1 MPAAATTPAAQFL
14 RPSPP
19 GWPRGV
25 WPPGRLP
32 VERNQRGD
40 TDFAPPKPGRA
51 VIVVDRRPSGVS
63 YRPRSRLAGRGCPE
77 PRGAL
82 DAYAVATLTRVS
94 GEMLAAAPPAQEGYL
109 PTPAEL
115 VFTFLVSIPVAF
127 VLYAWAFAIWSLI
140 PLWIALARIVQHR
153 LSARTGSGT

>member
-1 MPAAATTPAAQFL
+1 MGTPISL
-14 RPSPP
+14 HRSRDPS
-19 GWPRGV
+19 RG
-25 WPPGRLP
+25 PRLP
-32 VERNQRGD
+32 R
-40 TDFAPPKPGRA
+40 K
-51 VIVVDRRPSGVS
+51 
-63 YRPRSRLAGRGCPE
+63 

-94 GEMLAAAPPAQEGYL
+94 GEMPAAAPPAQEEGYL
-109 PTPAEL
+109 STTAEAAKTAIDRLAFFSDAVVAIAMTLLAL

-140 PLWIALARIVQHR
+140 PLWIALARIAQHR